1 MFVKTFTHDFF
12 PEVGLHGTSARET
25 PERFGTAERRD
36 AAGDSLPADHLAA
49 RRLLPRGLGR
59 QALSHLALARARRG
73 SPRGGGGGGGRLGCL
88 QKRSRITRGPRAR
101 PHWGAGWPG
110 GGVGTG
116 FPLRVRP

>member
-59 QALSHLALARARRG
+59 QALSHLALARARG
-73 SPRGGGGGGGRLGCL
+73 APAGGRGGGARRLGGL
-88 QKRSRITRGPRAR
+88 QEESPNTGGP
-101 PHWGAGWPG
+101 G
-110 GGVGTG
+110 
-116 FPLRVRP
+116 